1 MSNRARRILL
11 IEPPFHR
18 LFKETYSLDRFPL
31 GLAYLAG
38 AIRTGTPWEVQVYNA
53 DFAGPSEPIE
63 VRYWV
68 SKGFESHLHA
78 LQDSSAAI
86 WREVAAV
93 IQDFQPA
100 VVGLTA
106 KTQNFASACRVAE
119 MVKRIDPDMRVI
131 VGGPH
136 ASMVGREILRN
147 PSIDVCVRGEGER
160 TIVELL
166 EALDRGADLGA
177 VAGVV
182 FRRGGEVVAN
192 PPRPLMNDLD
202 SLPFP
207 HQVAPAVLRDYSTYP
222 RSAFRNIFATRGCPY
237 QCLYCGSRNIWGRSV
252 RYRSPDNVAAEIRGL
267 RAGGLR
273 FVNFDDDL
281 FGVRRDYTEALCR
294 AIRTQCRGVAWS
306 CETHVNLIDR
316 ATVETM
322 KAGGCYKI
330 NLGIESGND
339 EILRAIHKNITIASA
354 LAACREIKR
363 SRLEL
368 VTFFMVGFPQET
380 EQTLADTRAAMEAV
394 RCDTVVYSI
403 FTPYPNT
410 EAYELCRQMGLIGED
425 FDPTLYNHQSPANC
439 FCKAIPPGRFREL
452 LGPIER
458 EVDRRN
464 RRNRLKRIFSRTTL
478 RRAGELGWRQS
489 FRKIRRVLLGI

>member
-1 MSNRARRILL
+1 MSNQARRILL
-11 IEPPFHR
+11 IEPPFQR

-38 AIRTGTPWEVQVYNA
+38 AIRMGTPWEVQVYNA
-53 DFAGPSEPIE
+53 DFAGPCEPIE
-63 VRYWV
+63 VRYWA
-68 SKGFESHLHA
+68 SEGFENYLRA
-78 LQDSSAAI
+78 LRDPSAAI
-86 WREVAAV
+86 WQEVAAV
-93 IQDFQPA
+93 VGDFQPT
-100 VVGLTA
+100 VVGITA

-119 MVKRIDPDMRVI
+119 LVKRIDPDVRVI

-136 ASMVGREILRN
+136 ASMVGRDVLQN

-166 EALDRGADLGA
+166 SALDREADLGA

-182 FRRGGEVVAN
+182 FRRGREVVVN
-192 PPRPLMNDLD
+192 PPRPLMDDLD
-202 SLPFP
+202 GLPFP
-207 HQVAPAVLRDYSTYP
+207 QDVAPGVLRDYPQYP

-237 QCLYCGSRNIWGRSV
+237 QCLYCGSRNIWGRAV

-273 FVNFDDDL
+273 FVNFDDDI
-281 FGVRRDYTEALCR
+281 FAVRRDYTEALCR
-294 AIRTQCRGVAWS
+294 AIRTQCPGVAWS
-306 CETHVNLIDR
+306 CETHVKLIDR
-316 ATVETM
+316 STVETM

-330 NLGIESGND
+330 NLGIESGNND
-339 EILRAIHKNITIASA
+339 ILRAIRKNITIESA

-363 SRLEL
+363 SGLEL

-380 EQTLADTRAAMEAV
+380 EQTLADTRTAMEAV

-410 EAYELCRQMGLIGED
+410 EAHELCRQMGLIGED

-439 FCKAIPPGRFREL
+439 FCAAIPPQRFREL
-452 LGPIER
+452 LSQIER
-458 EVDRRN
+458 QVDRRN

-478 RRAGELGWRQS
+478 RRARELGWRQS
-489 FRKIRRVLLGI
+489 FWKIRRVLLGM